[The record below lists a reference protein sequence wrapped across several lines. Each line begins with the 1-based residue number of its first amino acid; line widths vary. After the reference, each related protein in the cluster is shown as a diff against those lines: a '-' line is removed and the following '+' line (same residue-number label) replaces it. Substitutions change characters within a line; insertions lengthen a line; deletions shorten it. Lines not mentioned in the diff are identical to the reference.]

1 MSEIISKPI
10 VPNLKSEILIMVKN
24 EFLKLNNLKIG
35 DSIIWNFRYDT
46 LRSQYKGGMASYGA
60 NEESEGIL
68 KENKDGFLYVESVKE
83 YSFYTHKWNQRSGR
97 QSRHNWERTMRK
109 AQHFFGTGFTHV
121 MPTE

>member
-68 KENKDGFLYVESVKE
+68 KENKDVKVEISSHTDASRNVAMATSILKRKGLE
-83 YSFYTHKWNQRSGR
+83 YSKEAHDEMSKKYNNRLSL
-97 QSRHNWERTMRK
+97 
-109 AQHFFGTGFTHV
+109 
-121 MPTE
+121 